1 MNVTNNMPKKRIA
14 IFLPGLYDGG
24 AERVMLNLA
33 AGLIGHGYAVDLV
46 LVQAEGPYM
55 NEIPS

>member
-1 MNVTNNMPKKRIA
+1 MNKSPRPSSKKIA

-33 AGLIGHGYAVDLV
+33 SGMVNLGHQVDLV
-46 LVQAEGPYM
+46 LVQAEGPF
-55 NEIPS
+55 